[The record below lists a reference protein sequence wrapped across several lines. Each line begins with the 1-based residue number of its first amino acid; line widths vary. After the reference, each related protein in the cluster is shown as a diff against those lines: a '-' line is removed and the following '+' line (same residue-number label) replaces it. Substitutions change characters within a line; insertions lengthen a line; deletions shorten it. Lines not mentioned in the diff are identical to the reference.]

1 VTSHNSPPGARYT
14 TKPHDL
20 SELAHHVDVDM
31 PAAYKTR
38 LLHLSGEMLPIA
50 DLFITSRSVVNLEGP
65 AEPNVLPHRHEV
77 TQTYLLFSDDNSLE
91 VEFTIDGEYF
101 TARAPAAV
109 VVPPMMLHSPR
120 ILRGTGTVLSVIRA
134 PHQAATN

>member
-1 VTSHNSPPGARYT
+1 VTIAPAQSGARYIA
-14 TKPHDL
+14 KPREL
-20 SELAHHVDVDM
+20 PELAHHVDVDM
-31 PAAYKTR
+31 PEAYKAR
-38 LLHLSGEMLPIA
+38 RLHLSGEMLSVA
-50 DLFITSRSVVNLEGP
+50 DLFITSRSVVNLVEP

-77 TQTYLLFSDDNSLE
+77 TQTYLLLSDDSSLE

-109 VVPPMMLHSPR
+109 VVPPRALHAPR

-134 PHQAATN
+134 PSQAATN